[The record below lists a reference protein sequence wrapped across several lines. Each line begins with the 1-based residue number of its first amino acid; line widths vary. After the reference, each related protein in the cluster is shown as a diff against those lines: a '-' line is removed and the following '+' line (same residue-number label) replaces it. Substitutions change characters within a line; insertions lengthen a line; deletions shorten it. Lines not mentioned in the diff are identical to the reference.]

1 VARLFNAYV
10 MVGWSAASKPATGK
24 DSLWIGVLK
33 PDARFRLQF
42 EAHNP
47 ATRQEAADLLAKI
60 VGDLVRLRQRVL
72 LGVDFALGYPEGTAA
87 ALKLKR
93 QDWRGLWDF
102 LGSRVFDKPNN
113 LNSRFNDAAQMNRL
127 MTDQPWPFWGA
138 PARDAQRTLTT
149 TKPTYDPA
157 GLPPLLR
164 RTEKALKA
172 APKPLWQLYGTGAIG
187 GHAIL
192 GIPRARV
199 LLDSF
204 GDKAQVWPFQT
215 GWKAPTDLEAL
226 SLLIAEV
233 SPAVVEVKPDAGE
246 IPDRARVR
254 ELAEHFAR
262 LDETGRLAAAFTA
275 PKGTAEADIAA
286 VEQEEGWIL
295 GV

>member
-1 VARLFNAYV
+1 VTRLFNAYV
-10 MVGWSAASKPATGK
+10 MVGWSAAAKPATGK
-24 DSLWIGVLK
+24 DSVWIGVLK

-47 ATRQEAADLLAKI
+47 ATRQDAADLLGKTLA
-60 VGDLVRLRQRVL
+60 DFQRLRHRTL

-93 QDWRGLWDF
+93 PDWRGLWDF
-102 LGSRVFDKPNN
+102 LGNRVSDKPNN
-113 LNSRFNDAAQMNRL
+113 INSRFNDAAQMNRI

-138 PARDAQRTLTT
+138 PPRDAQRTLTT
-149 TKPTYDPA
+149 TRPAYDPA

-164 RTEKALKA
+164 RTEQALKPQ
-172 APKPLWQLYGTGAIG
+172 PKSLWQLYGAGAQG

-204 GDKAQVWPFQT
+204 GDKAAVWPFQT
-215 GWKAPTDLEAL
+215 GWRVPDNLQDL
-226 SLLIAEV
+226 SFVMAEV
-233 SPAVVEVKPDAGE
+233 HPSVVEVRADATE

-254 ELAEHFAR
+254 ALAEHFAR
-262 LDETGRLAAAFTA
+262 LDDAGKLGAAFTA
-275 PKGTAEADIAA
+275 PRAADLTAIDA
-286 VEQEEGWIL
+286 VEREEGWIL
-295 GV
+295 GA